1 VVQVKTASIAG
12 RERAVSDSLRFEV
25 DGTGEARA
33 EIATMIATGHADRW
47 QVRYARWRVMMAMV
61 GAGMLALIVVMLLAR
76 LITGGPPSLLL
87 GVGAAM
93 IGAGAWNMLARRSV
107 ARLVGGLSDPS
118 PVMDGPQV
126 WTFDAGGVRIVS
138 DVVDSQFTWRAFDRV
153 LEGQS
158 ALGLA
163 SGAVY
168 FAMPFEDAEARGDL
182 LERIEAWMQA

>member
-1 VVQVKTASIAG
+1 M
-12 RERAVSDSLRFEV
+12 SDHFRFEV
-25 DGTGEARA
+25 DGAGEARA

-47 QVRYARWRVMMAMV
+47 QVRYARWRVMMAMI
-61 GAGMLALIVVMLLAR
+61 GAGMLTLIVVMVLAR
-76 LITGGPPSLLL
+76 LITGGQPSLLL

-126 WTFDAGGVRIVS
+126 WTFDADGVRIVS
-138 DVVDSQFTWRAFDRV
+138 DVGDSRFTWRAFDRV
-153 LEGQS
+153 LEGQT

-168 FAMPFEDAEARGDL
+168 FAMPLENAEVRSDL
-182 LERIEAWMQA
+182 LERIEAWMLA

>member
-1 VVQVKTASIAG
+1 M
-12 RERAVSDSLRFEV
+12 SDSFRFEV

-33 EIATMIATGHADRW
+33 ESATMIATGHADRW

-61 GAGMLALIVVMLLAR
+61 GAGMLALIFVMLLAR
-76 LITGGPPSLLL
+76 FFTGEQPSLLL
-87 GVGAAM
+87 GVGVAM
-93 IGAGAWNMLARRSV
+93 IGAGAWNMLAKRSV

-118 PVMDGPQV
+118 AVMDGPQV
-126 WTFDAGGVRIVS
+126 WTFDASGVQIVS
-138 DVVDSQFTWRAFDRV
+138 DVADSRFTWRAFDRV
-153 LEGQS
+153 LEGQT

-168 FAMPFEDAEARGDL
+168 FAMPLEDADAREDL

>member
-1 VVQVKTASIAG
+1 M
-12 RERAVSDSLRFEV
+12 SDSFRFEV
-25 DGTGEARA
+25 DNTGEARA
-33 EIATMIATGHADRW
+33 EIATMIATGHADTW

-76 LITGGPPSLLL
+76 LFTGGQPSLLL

-107 ARLVGGLSDPS
+107 GRLVGGLSEPS
-118 PVMDGPQV
+118 AVMDGPQV
-126 WTFDAGGVRIVS
+126 WTFDADGVRIVS
-138 DVVDSQFTWRAFDRV
+138 DVVDSRFTWRAFDRV

-168 FAMPFEDAEARGDL
+168 FAMPLKDADVRADL
-182 LERIEAWMQA
+182 LGRIEAWMQA